1 MFLSAENYFFYEQN
15 KIVKNN
21 NIGEQL
27 ELFFFS
33 AGKIFFRYRKEL
45 GSYCIVGN
53 NHNCGYIFLNFHR
66 L

>member
-33 AGKIFFRYRKEL
+33 AGKIFSVTEK
-45 GSYCIVGN
+45 N
-53 NHNCGYIFLNFHR
+53 
-66 L
+66 